1 MVKML
6 NNIPNNGMLIVLHLR
21 QLLSNCVRLFFHA
34 TPIIITRLTF
44 TLENGTGTLKVKKE
58 QQLHFLEQLN
68 GKSILWWC
76 QHFLYI
82 FMYAQCRLMSLSETK
97 PSWWTAWKLCF
108 RYTNYLACNVKRM
121 LMPFLRN
128 CLWIFLNNICIIF
141 RLIAIQQPKNNFEVC
156 F

>member
-1 MVKML
+1 MHTEFSERKDSISVEMVKML

-68 GKSILWWC
+68 GKSIL
-76 QHFLYI
+76 
-82 FMYAQCRLMSLSETK
+82 
-97 PSWWTAWKLCF
+97 
-108 RYTNYLACNVKRM
+108 
-121 LMPFLRN
+121 
-128 CLWIFLNNICIIF
+128 
-141 RLIAIQQPKNNFEVC
+141 
-156 F
+156 